1 MAATFQSP
9 TSFAGRA
16 PVLPTAHQ
24 VRLNHDAVPAWWYM
38 AHPSRWM
45 CVNGEW
51 LPQLSRLSSKPGQSN
66 VRSNGDTSYAETVA
80 RKEGWTLIPWD
91 AVEGGY
97 LRVFDGV
104 AGPVHLSRWETP
116 RQVGAQLVIL
126 PDEDGYHAFL
136 RHLLEAGYVA
146 PPDPIV
152 LDVLMERQAA
162 RVDGN
167 RNRLHEPLV
176 KARHDRDAAHLE
188 EMRAATA
195 KALDAPA
202 APARRRRG

>member
-1 MAATFQSP
+1 MAATFGNP

-24 VRLNHDAVPAWWYM
+24 ARLNHDAVPAWWYM

-51 LPQLSRLSSKPGQSN
+51 LPQLAKLSSKPGQSN
-66 VRSNGDTSYAETVA
+66 VRSNGDTSYAETMA
-80 RKEGWTLIPWD
+80 RKEGWTIITWD

-104 AGPVHLSRWETP
+104 AGAVHLSRWETP

-136 RHLLEAGYVA
+136 RHLLEAGYIA

-176 KARHDRDAAHLE
+176 KARYERDAAHLE

-195 KALDAPA
+195 KTLEGPA
-202 APARRRRG
+202 APVRRRRG